1 MAGTPT
7 WWDGFVRDVLKR
19 WPNTELGQVDEM
31 PALFVNGNPFVALSS
46 FDILV
51 RVDEF
56 TRNRALAKPMA
67 REIEPDDGFN
77 LPRGWVLLTV
87 PSSAAERFSEEWS
100 RPAYEF
106 VAAMAPKRRLKT
118 DDDDKKSS
126 RKKAAKSSRSKKA
139 KSSKKKPASKKKKAP
154 AKKAKK
160 KSAKKKPAK
169 RK

>member
-1 MAGTPT
+1 
-7 WWDGFVRDVLKR
+7 LKR

-67 REIEPDDGFN
+67 REIEPDDDFN

-106 VAAMAPKRRLKT
+106 VAAMAPKRRPKT
-118 DDDDKKSS
+118 DEDAKKSG
-126 RKKAAKSSRSKKA
+126 RKKAAKKSS

-160 KSAKKKPAK
+160 KPAKKQPAK